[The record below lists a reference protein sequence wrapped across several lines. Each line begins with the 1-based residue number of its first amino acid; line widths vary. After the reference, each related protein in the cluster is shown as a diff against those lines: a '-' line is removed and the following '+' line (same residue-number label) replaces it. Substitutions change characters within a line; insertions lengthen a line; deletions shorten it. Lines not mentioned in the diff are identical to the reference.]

1 MAIWYHPPDLDILN
15 GLNKG
20 TIHEVLGIRFTHF
33 GDDFIEA
40 RMPADPRT
48 HQPHGILHGGA
59 SVVLAESLGS
69 TGATLCVDNQHF
81 FCVGQEI
88 NANHIRSVRDGEVI
102 GRAEPIHLGR
112 RSQVWSI
119 RINDQRGRLVC
130 VSRLTLAVLARDKN
144 RTA

>member
-1 MAIWYHPPDLDILN
+1 MAIWFHTPGLDYLN
-15 GLNKG
+15 SLNRD
-20 TIHEVLGIRFTHF
+20 TIHEVLGIRFTDI

-40 RMPADPRT
+40 RMPVDPRT
-48 HQPHGILHGGA
+48 HQPHGLLHGGA

-69 TGATLCVDNQHF
+69 TGATLCVDNQRF

-88 NANHIRSVRDGEVI
+88 NANHVRGVRHGEVT

-119 RINDQRGRLVC
+119 RIEDDQHHLVC
-130 VSRLTLAVLARDKN
+130 ISRLTLAVLARD
-144 RTA
+144 AAPPA